1 MWEKLKQL
9 ARRYDEIGE
18 LLEVPEIYADPK
30 KLRAL
35 TREQKE
41 LSAVVETYRAYQKC
55 EDDIVQ
61 ALELVS
67 DPELKDMAQ
76 EELNTAKAEKERLF
90 DELRVLLLPRDPND
104 DKNVIVEIRGG
115 VGGEESA
122 LFAADLYRMYAM
134 YAEKRG
140 YRVELLNYNDTE
152 LGGVKEADFIVSGDG
167 AYSRFK
173 FESGVH
179 RVQRV
184 PETETQGRI
193 HTSTVTV
200 AVMPEALVIVDS
212 LATVQYASPAARRFG
227 IIHDQAMALAEIR
240 DIVKLVSTDSVV
252 RERELTI
259 PLHGRTRT
267 GVVNTNGKGVEA
279 GKPLPE
285 DTLYLHVRVGQIA
298 DNLFAIF
305 ISDMSEQRRFE
316 IMRRDFVTNVSH
328 ELKTPA
334 GAISLLAETIGDA
347 ADDPDAVKYFSGR
360 ISKESERL
368 TELVHR
374 LIDLQKAQ
382 SAAAMLNA
390 ERLSVLSVA
399 REALAENQVKAE
411 SKHISLVLSVNG
423 RQVLVHANAE
433 ELAKEAEQ
441 NLDVFVVADH
451 ETIKTAVKNLVENA
465 INYSPEHTTVAVG
478 IGIESGKVA
487 IRVVDQGIGIP
498 AASLSRIF
506 ERFYRVDPARSRET
520 GGTGLGLAITKHC
533 VEDCGGTISV
543 WSREGEGSTFTIT
556 MPQASGATEPDH
568 PADSANDNTREKK
581 QSGHS
586 TTTENEENH

>member
-1 MWEKLKQL
+1 MTLEQML
-9 ARRYDEIGE
+9 ATPS
-18 LLEVPEIYADPK
+18 VVA
-30 KLRAL
+30 AL
-35 TREQKE
+35 VVV
-41 LSAVVETYRAYQKC
+41 AVVVFVVAFLLGRRRGFQ
-55 EDDIVQ
+55 DVQ
-61 ALELVS
+61 DGV
-67 DPELKDMAQ
+67 
-76 EELNTAKAEKERLF
+76 
-90 DELRVLLLPRDPND
+90 DPND
-104 DKNVIVEIRGG
+104 PSLFGAAKNT
-115 VGGEESA
+115 S
-122 LFAADLYRMYAM
+122 LF
-134 YAEKRG
+134 G
-140 YRVELLNYNDTE
+140 P
-152 LGGVKEADFIVSGDG
+152 
-167 AYSRFK
+167 
-173 FESGVH
+173 
-179 RVQRV
+179 RV
-184 PETETQGRI
+184 PVQSTERQL
-193 HTSTVTV
+193 V
-200 AVMPEALVIVDS
+200 AVMPEALVVVDS

-298 DNLFAIF
+298 DNLFA
-305 ISDMSEQRRFE
+305 SEQRRFE

-556 MPQASGATEPDH
+556 MPQASGAAEPDH

>member
-1 MWEKLKQL
+1 MTLEQML
-9 ARRYDEIGE
+9 ATPS
-18 LLEVPEIYADPK
+18 VVA
-30 KLRAL
+30 AL
-35 TREQKE
+35 VVV
-41 LSAVVETYRAYQKC
+41 AVVVFVVAFLLGRRRGFQ
-55 EDDIVQ
+55 DVQ
-61 ALELVS
+61 DGV
-67 DPELKDMAQ
+67 
-76 EELNTAKAEKERLF
+76 
-90 DELRVLLLPRDPND
+90 DPND
-104 DKNVIVEIRGG
+104 PSLFGAAKNT
-115 VGGEESA
+115 S
-122 LFAADLYRMYAM
+122 LF
-134 YAEKRG
+134 G
-140 YRVELLNYNDTE
+140 P
-152 LGGVKEADFIVSGDG
+152 
-167 AYSRFK
+167 
-173 FESGVH
+173 
-179 RVQRV
+179 RV
-184 PETETQGRI
+184 PVQSTERQL
-193 HTSTVTV
+193 V
-200 AVMPEALVIVDS
+200 AVMPEALVVVDS

-279 GKPLPE
+279 GKPLSE

-556 MPQASGATEPDH
+556 MPQASGAAEPDH
-568 PADSANDNTREKK
+568 RRIRRMITPVKRNSPATPPQQRMRRTTDDANSDRR
-581 QSGHS
+581 GRRVVP
-586 TTTENEENH
+586 

>member
-1 MWEKLKQL
+1 MTLEQML
-9 ARRYDEIGE
+9 ATPS
-18 LLEVPEIYADPK
+18 VVA
-30 KLRAL
+30 AL
-35 TREQKE
+35 VVV
-41 LSAVVETYRAYQKC
+41 AVVVFVVAFLLGRRRGFQ
-55 EDDIVQ
+55 DVQ
-61 ALELVS
+61 DGV
-67 DPELKDMAQ
+67 
-76 EELNTAKAEKERLF
+76 
-90 DELRVLLLPRDPND
+90 DPND
-104 DKNVIVEIRGG
+104 PSLFGAAKNT
-115 VGGEESA
+115 S
-122 LFAADLYRMYAM
+122 LF
-134 YAEKRG
+134 G
-140 YRVELLNYNDTE
+140 P
-152 LGGVKEADFIVSGDG
+152 
-167 AYSRFK
+167 
-173 FESGVH
+173 
-179 RVQRV
+179 RV
-184 PETETQGRI
+184 PVQSTERQL
-193 HTSTVTV
+193 V
-200 AVMPEALVIVDS
+200 AVMPEALVVVDS

-556 MPQASGATEPDH
+556 MPQASGAAEPGH

>member
-1 MWEKLKQL
+1 MTLEHVAMAIVVVAVAVVAFLLGRARGVQL
-9 ARRYDEIGE
+9 GEDEI
-18 LLEVPEIYADPK
+18 
-30 KLRAL
+30 
-35 TREQKE
+35 
-41 LSAVVETYRAYQKC
+41 
-55 EDDIVQ
+55 
-61 ALELVS
+61 
-67 DPELKDMAQ
+67 
-76 EELNTAKAEKERLF
+76 
-90 DELRVLLLPRDPND
+90 DPND
-104 DKNVIVEIRGG
+104 PSLFGAQKNM
-115 VGGEESA
+115 S
-122 LFAADLYRMYAM
+122 LF
-134 YAEKRG
+134 G
-140 YRVELLNYNDTE
+140 P
-152 LGGVKEADFIVSGDG
+152 
-167 AYSRFK
+167 
-173 FESGVH
+173 
-179 RVQRV
+179 RV
-184 PETETQGRI
+184 PVQPTERQLI
-193 HTSTVTV
+193 
-200 AVMPEALVIVDS
+200 AVMPEALIVVDS
-212 LATVQYASPAARRFG
+212 LASVKYVSPGAQRFG
-227 IIHDQAMALAEIR
+227 IVEDHAMTLAEIR
-240 DIVKLVSTDSVV
+240 DILRLVSTDSVV
-252 RERELTI
+252 RERELSI
-259 PLHGRTRT
+259 PLDRAARAAAK
-267 GVVNTNGKGVEA
+267 NTNGKGIEA
-279 GKPLPE
+279 GKFRPS
-285 DTLYLHVRVGQIA
+285 DTLYMHVRVGQIS
-298 DNLFAIF
+298 DDLFAIF

-556 MPQASGATEPDH
+556 MPQASGAAEPGH

>member
-1 MWEKLKQL
+1 MTLEQML
-9 ARRYDEIGE
+9 ATPS
-18 LLEVPEIYADPK
+18 VVA
-30 KLRAL
+30 AL
-35 TREQKE
+35 VVV
-41 LSAVVETYRAYQKC
+41 AVVVFVVAFLLGHRRGFQ
-55 EDDIVQ
+55 DVQ
-61 ALELVS
+61 DGV
-67 DPELKDMAQ
+67 
-76 EELNTAKAEKERLF
+76 
-90 DELRVLLLPRDPND
+90 DPND
-104 DKNVIVEIRGG
+104 PSLFGAAKNA
-115 VGGEESA
+115 S
-122 LFAADLYRMYAM
+122 LF
-134 YAEKRG
+134 G
-140 YRVELLNYNDTE
+140 P
-152 LGGVKEADFIVSGDG
+152 
-167 AYSRFK
+167 
-173 FESGVH
+173 
-179 RVQRV
+179 RV
-184 PETETQGRI
+184 PVQSTERQL
-193 HTSTVTV
+193 V
-200 AVMPEALVIVDS
+200 AVMPEALVVVDS

-259 PLHGRTRT
+259 PLHGRT

-556 MPQASGATEPDH
+556 MPQASGAAEPDH

>member
-1 MWEKLKQL
+1 MTLEQML
-9 ARRYDEIGE
+9 ATPS
-18 LLEVPEIYADPK
+18 VVA
-30 KLRAL
+30 AL
-35 TREQKE
+35 VVV
-41 LSAVVETYRAYQKC
+41 AVVVFVVAFLLGRRRGFQ
-55 EDDIVQ
+55 DVQ
-61 ALELVS
+61 DGV
-67 DPELKDMAQ
+67 
-76 EELNTAKAEKERLF
+76 
-90 DELRVLLLPRDPND
+90 DPND
-104 DKNVIVEIRGG
+104 PSLFGAAKNT
-115 VGGEESA
+115 S
-122 LFAADLYRMYAM
+122 LF
-134 YAEKRG
+134 G
-140 YRVELLNYNDTE
+140 P
-152 LGGVKEADFIVSGDG
+152 
-167 AYSRFK
+167 
-173 FESGVH
+173 
-179 RVQRV
+179 RV
-184 PETETQGRI
+184 PVQSTERQL
-193 HTSTVTV
+193 V
-200 AVMPEALVIVDS
+200 AVMPEALVVVDS

-382 SAAAMLNA
+382 SAAAVLNA
-390 ERLSVLSVA
+390 ERLSVLALV
-399 REALAENQVKAE
+399 REAIVENQVKAE
-411 SKHISLVLSVNG
+411 SKHINLVLSLNG
-423 RQVLVHANAE
+423 KQKLVHVEGAVNAVDE
-433 ELAKEAEQ
+433 DDLFI
-441 NLDVFVVADH
+441 NADY

-465 INYSPEHTTVAVG
+465 VNYSPEHTTVAVG
-478 IGIESGKVA
+478 IGSGDDEVA

-498 AASLSRIF
+498 ESSLDRIF

-533 VEDCGGTISV
+533 VQDCGGTIAV

-556 MPQASGATEPDH
+556 LPQAQAVETAETAGTAGNVQTAEADRMEVTGETERIE
-568 PADSANDNTREKK
+568 TT
-581 QSGHS
+581 QS
-586 TTTENEENH
+586 E

>member
-1 MWEKLKQL
+1 MTLEQML
-9 ARRYDEIGE
+9 ATPS
-18 LLEVPEIYADPK
+18 VVA
-30 KLRAL
+30 AL
-35 TREQKE
+35 VVV
-41 LSAVVETYRAYQKC
+41 AVVVFVVAFLLGRRRGFQ
-55 EDDIVQ
+55 DVQ
-61 ALELVS
+61 DGV
-67 DPELKDMAQ
+67 
-76 EELNTAKAEKERLF
+76 
-90 DELRVLLLPRDPND
+90 DPND
-104 DKNVIVEIRGG
+104 PSLFGAAKNT
-115 VGGEESA
+115 S
-122 LFAADLYRMYAM
+122 LF
-134 YAEKRG
+134 G
-140 YRVELLNYNDTE
+140 P
-152 LGGVKEADFIVSGDG
+152 
-167 AYSRFK
+167 
-173 FESGVH
+173 
-179 RVQRV
+179 RV
-184 PETETQGRI
+184 PVQSTERQL
-193 HTSTVTV
+193 V
-200 AVMPEALVIVDS
+200 AVMPEALVVVDS

-382 SAAAMLNA
+382 SASAMLNA

-399 REALAENQVKAE
+399 REALSENQVKAE
-411 SKHISLVLSVNG
+411 SKHIGLVLSVNG
-423 RQVLVHANAE
+423 RQMLVHATAD
-433 ELAKEAEQ
+433 ELAKESERDE
-441 NLDVFVVADH
+441 DVFVVADR

-478 IGIESGKVA
+478 IGSDDGNVT

-498 AASLSRIF
+498 AAALGRIF

-543 WSREGEGSTFTIT
+543 WSREGEGSTFTISL
-556 MPQASGATEPDH
+556 PQAPVSTDA
-568 PADSANDNTREKK
+568 ADDSTHEEKQSDYSNTRE
-581 QSGHS
+581 
-586 TTTENEENH
+586 NAEENH

>member
-1 MWEKLKQL
+1 M
-9 ARRYDEIGE
+9 
-18 LLEVPEIYADPK
+18 
-30 KLRAL
+30 
-35 TREQKE
+35 
-41 LSAVVETYRAYQKC
+41 
-55 EDDIVQ
+55 
-61 ALELVS
+61 
-67 DPELKDMAQ
+67 
-76 EELNTAKAEKERLF
+76 
-90 DELRVLLLPRDPND
+90 
-104 DKNVIVEIRGG
+104 
-115 VGGEESA
+115 
-122 LFAADLYRMYAM
+122 
-134 YAEKRG
+134 
-140 YRVELLNYNDTE
+140 
-152 LGGVKEADFIVSGDG
+152 
-167 AYSRFK
+167 
-173 FESGVH
+173 
-179 RVQRV
+179 
-184 PETETQGRI
+184 
-193 HTSTVTV
+193 
-200 AVMPEALVIVDS
+200 
-212 LATVQYASPAARRFG
+212 
-227 IIHDQAMALAEIR
+227 
-240 DIVKLVSTDSVV
+240 
-252 RERELTI
+252 
-259 PLHGRTRT
+259 
-267 GVVNTNGKGVEA
+267 
-279 GKPLPE
+279 
-285 DTLYLHVRVGQIA
+285 
-298 DNLFAIF
+298 
-305 ISDMSEQRRFE
+305 
-316 IMRRDFVTNVSH
+316 
-328 ELKTPA
+328 
-334 GAISLLAETIGDA
+334 
-347 ADDPDAVKYFSGR
+347 KYFSGR

-556 MPQASGATEPDH
+556 MPQASGAAEPDH
-568 PADSANDNTREKK
+568 PADSANDNTCLLYTSPSPRDA
-581 QSGHS
+581 
-586 TTTENEENH
+586 

>member
-1 MWEKLKQL
+1 MTLEQML
-9 ARRYDEIGE
+9 ATPS
-18 LLEVPEIYADPK
+18 VVA
-30 KLRAL
+30 AL
-35 TREQKE
+35 VVV
-41 LSAVVETYRAYQKC
+41 AVVVFVVAFLLGRRRGFQ
-55 EDDIVQ
+55 DVQ
-61 ALELVS
+61 DGV
-67 DPELKDMAQ
+67 
-76 EELNTAKAEKERLF
+76 
-90 DELRVLLLPRDPND
+90 DPND
-104 DKNVIVEIRGG
+104 PSLFGAAKNA
-115 VGGEESA
+115 S
-122 LFAADLYRMYAM
+122 LF
-134 YAEKRG
+134 G
-140 YRVELLNYNDTE
+140 P
-152 LGGVKEADFIVSGDG
+152 
-167 AYSRFK
+167 
-173 FESGVH
+173 
-179 RVQRV
+179 RV
-184 PETETQGRI
+184 PVQSTERQL
-193 HTSTVTV
+193 V
-200 AVMPEALVIVDS
+200 AVMPEALVVVDS
-212 LATVQYASPAARRFG
+212 LATVQYASPA
-227 IIHDQAMALAEIR
+227 
-240 DIVKLVSTDSVV
+240 TDSVV

-556 MPQASGATEPDH
+556 MPQASGAAEPDH